1 MFAPL
6 PLALVLIGPF
16 VGSYVAATA
25 DRLIAGVPLLTARS
39 RCDACG
45 RVLRPWDMVPLASW
59 LVLRGRC
66 RDCSA
71 RIGAHLWLAEVAA
84 GAIGLAS
91 AVAAPGWLAPVSAL
105 FGWALLLLALLDCQA
120 MWLPRIGGWGLAAC
134 GLGVGAVL
142 GREPLISGLIG
153 AATGW
158 AVLAGLGFAWQ
169 RVRGVDGLG
178 EGDPPLLAAAG
189 AWVGWQGLASVVL
202 IAACTGIVHALLARR
217 AAPGAA
223 PASAPVEP
231 PRVPFGAHLALAMF
245 AVWLAGPLG

>member
-1 MFAPL
+1 
-6 PLALVLIGPF
+6 
-16 VGSYVAATA
+16 
-25 DRLIAGVPLLTARS
+25 
-39 RCDACG
+39 
-45 RVLRPWDMVPLASW
+45 MVPLASW

-71 RIGAHLWLAEVAA
+71 RIGAHLWLAEVAG

-142 GREPLISGLIG
+142 GREPLVSGLIG

-223 PASAPVEP
+223 PASAPVP
-231 PRVPFGAHLALAMF
+231 NRRACRSARIWRWRCSRCGWQGRSARYSARRTAPNPRAHASRRA
-245 AVWLAGPLG
+245 